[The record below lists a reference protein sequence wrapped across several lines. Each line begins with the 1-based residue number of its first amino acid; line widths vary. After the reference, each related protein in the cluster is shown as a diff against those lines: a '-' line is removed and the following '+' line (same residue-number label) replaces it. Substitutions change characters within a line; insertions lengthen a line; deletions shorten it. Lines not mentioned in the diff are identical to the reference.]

1 MTARLLLVLDGG
13 ATQTFTM
20 SSTFDQEGMYF
31 KAGDYDQSVGTSAT
45 VGVKVQFYSLEVFH
59 GP

>member
-1 MTARLLLVLDGG
+1 VEHLLSINGG
-13 ATQTFTM
+13 AAQTFAM

-31 KAGDYDQSVGTSAT
+31 KSGDYDQTVGTSAT
-45 VGVKVQFYSLEVFH
+45 VGAKVQFYSLQVFH

>member
-1 MTARLLLVLDGG
+1 
-13 ATQTFTM
+13 M

-31 KAGDYDQSVGTSAT
+31 KAGDYDQSVGSNGS
-45 VGVKVQFYSLEVFH
+45 VGAKLQFYALLVFH